1 MIEMM
6 YMVLETLS
14 VLVSS
19 DRKLVSVMD
28 EVLVSELAA
37 LSEEVS

>member
-6 YMVLETLS
+6 YTVLVTLS

-19 DRKLVSVMD
+19 DRKLVSVMG
-28 EVLVSELAA
+28 EVLVSVMVVS
-37 LSEEVS
+37 SEEVS